1 MTSAVKCAIIYLK
14 KSLNTDKQVIELGFE
29 NTCRAI
35 ADPVRREILSL
46 LKGGKLS
53 AGEIGANFDMTAAA
67 VSYHLNI
74 LKKADLVS
82 ESRYKNFIYYELN
95 TTVLDEM
102 ILWIEN
108 LKGEN
113 VNEKEH
119 EAFGNTLCNGIN
131 SDSCGTDS
139 SAVSAG

>member
-1 MTSAVKCAIIYLK
+1 MS
-14 KSLNTDKQVIELGFE
+14 FE

-35 ADPVRREILSL
+35 SDPVRREILSL
-46 LKGGKLS
+46 LKSGKLS

-67 VSYHLNI
+67 VSYHLSI

-108 LKGEN
+108 LKGAN

-119 EAFGNTLCNGIN
+119 ETFGNTLCNGVDP
-131 SDSCGTDS
+131 DSCGTDS
-139 SAVSAG
+139 SAASAV

>member
-1 MTSAVKCAIIYLK
+1 MIK
-14 KSLNTDKQVIELGFE
+14 LGFE
-29 NTCRAI
+29 NTCKAI
-35 ADPVRREILSL
+35 SDPVRREILSL

-102 ILWIEN
+102 ILWVKN

-113 VNEKEH
+113 TNENKH
-119 EAFGNTLCNGIN
+119 ETFGNTLCNGDN
-131 SDSCGTDS
+131 SDSCS
-139 SAVSAG
+139 SDCSAASAG

>member
-1 MTSAVKCAIIYLK
+1 M
-14 KSLNTDKQVIELGFE
+14 GFE

-35 ADPVRREILSL
+35 ADPVRREILFL

-113 VNEKEH
+113 IDEKEH
-119 EAFGNTLCNGIN
+119 EAFGNTFCNGVN
-131 SDSCGTDS
+131 SDSCCTDS
-139 SAVSAG
+139 SAVSAS

>member
-1 MTSAVKCAIIYLK
+1 MI
-14 KSLNTDKQVIELGFE
+14 NLGVE
-29 NTCRAI
+29 NTFRAI
-35 ADPVRREILSL
+35 SDPVRREILFL
-46 LKGGKLS
+46 LKSGKLS

-74 LKKADLVS
+74 LKKTDLVS

-113 VNEKEH
+113 TNENEC
-119 EAFGNTLCNGIN
+119 EAFGSTLFNGDD
-131 SDSCGTDS
+131 SDSCGTDRS
-139 SAVSAG
+139 SAFAG

>member
-1 MTSAVKCAIIYLK
+1 M
-14 KSLNTDKQVIELGFE
+14 IELGFE
-29 NTCRAI
+29 NTCKAI
-35 ADPVRREILSL
+35 SDPVRREILSL
-46 LKGGKLS
+46 LKEGKLS

-113 VNEKEH
+113 TNENKT
-119 EAFGNTLCNGIN
+119 FGNTLCNGDDPGGCG
-131 SDSCGTDS
+131 SDR
-139 SAVSAG
+139 SAAPAG